1 MSLTKQTIHH
11 KLIIRFRQFGPLR
24 YARITIDKV
33 TGRSRGTGF
42 VCFWNVE
49 HADAAIEEAQRV
61 ASETGANSMPVSL
74 KLWASRNAHGQL
86 GGNNNP
92 FALPS
97 VLTADPSSSL
107 ASRLVIHGR
116 TLEVTRA
123 VTRED
128 ASRMK
133 EDSERAR
140 MTGDKRNT
148 YLMREGGELPDF
160 QAFRATDVSVI
171 FPNSPAASALPEA
184 EVEKR
189 QASFNA
195 RRTLLRSNPS
205 LYISKTRLSIRQLP
219 LFVTDRGLKRLAIHA
234 IRDFDAEVE
243 AETREG
249 LSRAEETDETLSPA
263 IAARKEK
270 RKRGERETAV
280 IQSKVVRQSEKL
292 DPLTGQGRS
301 KGYGFLEMRSHKDAL
316 KVLRW
321 ANNNKDAG
329 ALLGE
334 WWKAELQE
342 ILDRTKANLEKA
354 REEKKADVEEL
365 EARVKR
371 LESRL
376 AEKGTENGMRGG
388 KTLMIEFSIEN
399 VQVSFLIAF
408 DFLC

>member
-1 MSLTKQTIHH
+1 MGSGRELPVIREI
-11 KLIIRFRQFGPLR
+11 LISCE
-24 YARITIDKV
+24 KEV
-33 TGRSRGTGF
+33 SR
-42 VCFWNVE
+42 
-49 HADAAIEEAQRV
+49 
-61 ASETGANSMPVSL
+61 
-74 KLWASRNAHGQL
+74 
-86 GGNNNP
+86 
-92 FALPS
+92 
-97 VLTADPSSSL
+97 SSL
-107 ASRLVIHGR
+107 QSGIMLTSPPV
-116 TLEVTRA
+116 V
-123 VTRED
+123 
-128 ASRMK
+128 
-133 EDSERAR
+133 
-140 MTGDKRNT
+140 
-148 YLMREGGELPDF
+148 
-160 QAFRATDVSVI
+160 
-171 FPNSPAASALPEA
+171 FPNSPAAQSLPEA

-219 LFVTDRGLKRLAIHA
+219 LFVTDRGLKRLGINA

-243 AETREG
+243 ASTREG

-270 RKRGERETAV
+270 KKRGERETAV

-301 KGYGFLEMRSHKDAL
+301 KGYGFLEMRSHQDAL

-321 ANNNKDAG
+321 ANNNKDVG
-329 ALLGE
+329 ALFGD

-342 ILDRTKANLEKA
+342 ILDRTKATLVKA

-371 LESRL
+371 LESRV

-399 VQVSFLIAF
+399 VQVSRIDLS
-408 DFLC
+408 